1 MISLNTSL
9 AQVKRDT
16 TKVHSKIELIGQVF
30 KFIEEFCYFG
40 CITGGCRAAIDGFLT
55 KARNRWSKPKNLI
68 NFLTMRILYFV
79 YHCITL

>member
-16 TKVHSKIELIGQVF
+16 AKVHSEIELIGQVF
-30 KFIEEFCYFG
+30 KFVEEFCYFG
-40 CITGGCRAAIDGFLT
+40 YIRGGCRAAIDVFLT
-55 KARNRWSKPKNLI
+55 KARNRWSKHKNLI

-79 YHCITL
+79 YHCIPL